1 MIKEIINT
9 TEAPAAVGPYVQ
21 AVKAG
26 GMIYCSGQLGI
37 NPETGELGAD
47 IEAQTK
53 QTMENLGK
61 VLKEAGSDYNKIV
74 KTTIFLADMKDFA
87 VVNEIYKNY
96 FKGAYPARSCVQIA
110 MLPKNGLVEIE
121 CIAAE

>member
-21 AVKAG
+21 AVK
-26 GMIYCSGQLGI
+26 
-37 NPETGELGAD
+37 
-47 IEAQTK
+47 
-53 QTMENLGK
+53 
-61 VLKEAGSDYNKIV
+61 AGSDYNKIV

-96 FKGAYPARSCVQIA
+96 FTGAYPARSCVQIA